1 MFFESRSRPE
11 PYGILKVTL
20 EILDNGGTIMS
31 LENFR
36 DMVPSGVILENETV
50 GGMGLYTLE
59 AVLFLA
65 LESSSAKLK
74 PPWEASESS

>member
-31 LENFR
+31 LENVR

-50 GGMGLYTLE
+50 GGMGL
-59 AVLFLA
+59 
-65 LESSSAKLK
+65 
-74 PPWEASESS
+74 